1 MGNPAHQAIS
11 ASQAG
16 RFTVPNPQSELGRG
30 WRTAP
35 VAQVVCRSVFVS
47 VVRENNAR
55 ERRVALTPDGV
66 AKLVALGHTVTC
78 EIGCGVAAGF
88 DDELYR
94 NARATVVDRD
104 TLLAAGGVVVG
115 IAVVRQGVDETHVLI
130 GNADPLWR
138 ANDVNALA
146 ATGAT
151 VLSLELVPR
160 ITRAQTMDV
169 LSSMANIAGYE
180 AVLLAASEL
189 PRMVPMMMTAAGT
202 IPATRTLV
210 LGAGVAGLQAI
221 ATARRLGSVVE
232 SYDVRPA
239 AAEQIQSVGGRS
251 ISLELDTTQSE
262 DAEGYAKAQGEDV
275 NLRQQRLLTP
285 YIAGADMVI
294 TTAAIPGMKSP
305 ELVSAAMVETMKPG
319 SIIVDLAAE
328 RGGNCALTIA
338 DEVVQHNGVKIFGPT
353 DLESR
358 SAATASQLFSNN
370 VVNLLKHLTEDNGE
384 LRLDEEDEIT
394 AGTLVAR
401 NGAVV
406 HPRVLDALGRGST
419 PEPTPEDS

>member
-1 MGNPAHQAIS
+1 M
-11 ASQAG
+11 
-16 RFTVPNPQSELGRG
+16 
-30 WRTAP
+30 
-35 VAQVVCRSVFVS
+35 
-47 VVRENNAR
+47 
-55 ERRVALTPDGV
+55 
-66 AKLVALGHTVTC
+66 
-78 EIGCGVAAGF
+78 
-88 DDELYR
+88 
-94 NARATVVDRD
+94 
-104 TLLAAGGVVVG
+104 
-115 IAVVRQGVDETHVLI
+115 
-130 GNADPLWR
+130 
-138 ANDVNALA
+138 
-146 ATGAT
+146 
-151 VLSLELVPR
+151 
-160 ITRAQTMDV
+160 
-169 LSSMANIAGYE
+169 
-180 AVLLAASEL
+180 
-189 PRMVPMMMTAAGT
+189 
-202 IPATRTLV
+202 

-221 ATARRLGSVVE
+221 ATARRFGSVVE

-239 AAEQIQSVGGRS
+239 AAEQIRSVGGRS

-262 DAEGYAKAQGEDV
+262 DAGGYAKAQGEDV

-338 DEVVQHNGVKIFGPT
+338 DEVVQHNGIKIFGPT

-370 VVNLLKHLTEDNGE
+370 VVNLLKHLTDDDGE
-384 LRLDEEDEIT
+384 LRLDAEDEIT

-406 HPRVLDALGRGST
+406 HPRVLDALGTGSA
-419 PEPTPEDS
+419 PVPTPEDS

>member
-1 MGNPAHQAIS
+1 M
-11 ASQAG
+11 
-16 RFTVPNPQSELGRG
+16 
-30 WRTAP
+30 
-35 VAQVVCRSVFVS
+35 S
-47 VVRENNAR
+47 VVRESNSR

-66 AKLVALGHTVTC
+66 AKLVTLGHSVTC
-78 EIGCGVAAGF
+78 ETGCGAAAGF

-94 NARATVVDRD
+94 NAQATVVDRNA
-104 TLLAAGGVVVG
+104 LLAAGGVVVG
-115 IAVVRQGVDETHVLI
+115 IDVVRQGVNETHVLV

-138 ANDVNALA
+138 AKEVNTLA

-160 ITRAQTMDV
+160 ITRAQSMDV

-239 AAEQIQSVGGRS
+239 AAEQIESVGGRS

-262 DAEGYAKAQGEDV
+262 DSGGYAKAQDEDV

-285 YIAGADMVI
+285 YVAGADMVI

-305 ELVSAAMVETMKPG
+305 ELVSAAMVEAMKPG
-319 SIIVDLAAE
+319 AIIVDLAAA

-338 DEVVQHNGVKIFGPT
+338 DEVVHHNGIKIFGPT

-370 VVNLLKHLTEDNGE
+370 VVNLLKHLTDDDGE
-384 LRLDEEDEIT
+384 LRLDAEDEIT

-401 NGAVV
+401 NGVVV
-406 HPRVLDALGRGST
+406 HPRVLDALGTGSALL
-419 PEPTPEDS
+419 PTPEDS

>member
-1 MGNPAHQAIS
+1 M
-11 ASQAG
+11 
-16 RFTVPNPQSELGRG
+16 
-30 WRTAP
+30 
-35 VAQVVCRSVFVS
+35 FVS
-47 VVRENNAR
+47 VVRENNSR

-66 AKLVALGHTVTC
+66 VKLVALGHTVRC
-78 EIGCGVAAGF
+78 ETGCGVAAGF
-88 DDELYR
+88 GDELYR
-94 NARATVVDRD
+94 NAQATVVDRD
-104 TLLAAGGVVVG
+104 TLLSAGGVVVG
-115 IAVVRQGVDETHVLI
+115 IDVVRHGVDETHVLV

-239 AAEQIQSVGGRS
+239 AAEQIRSVGGRS
-251 ISLELDTTQSE
+251 ISLEVDTTESE
-262 DAEGYAKAQGEDV
+262 DAGGYAKAQGEDV

-285 YIAGADMVI
+285 YVAGADMVI

-305 ELVSAAMVETMKPG
+305 ELVSAAMVEAMKPG
-319 SIIVDLAAE
+319 SVIVDLAAE

-338 DEVVQHNGVKIFGPT
+338 DEVVHHNGIKILGPT

-370 VVNLLKHLTEDNGE
+370 VVNLLKHLTDDDGE
-384 LRLDEEDEIT
+384 LRLDAEDEIT

-406 HPRVLDALGRGST
+406 HPRVVDALGTGSA
-419 PEPTPEDS
+419 PVPTAEDS